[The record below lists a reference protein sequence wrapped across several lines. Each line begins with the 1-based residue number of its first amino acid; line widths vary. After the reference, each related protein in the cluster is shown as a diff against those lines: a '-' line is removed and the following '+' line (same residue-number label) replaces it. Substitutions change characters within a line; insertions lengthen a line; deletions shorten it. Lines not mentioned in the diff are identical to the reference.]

1 MMIVEAK
8 HEQLTNDVQRMN
20 DDEWKTVTIQ
30 MMIIIITKAFQLRF
44 NIIL

>member
-30 MMIIIITKAFQLRF
+30 MIIIITKAFQLRF